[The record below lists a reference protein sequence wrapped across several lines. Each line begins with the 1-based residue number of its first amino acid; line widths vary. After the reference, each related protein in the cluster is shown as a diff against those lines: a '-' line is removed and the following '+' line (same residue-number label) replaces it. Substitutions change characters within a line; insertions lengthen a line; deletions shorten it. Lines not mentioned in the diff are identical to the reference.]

1 MISLVK
7 IVNFFK
13 HVEKDLTNFVQ
24 ELVNNWKICLDMIY
38 DQFTTFNLP
47 VTLLTSRSS
56 PNIPSTAFLGLLS
69 WKPN

>member
-24 ELVNNWKICLDMIY
+24 ELVDNWKICLDMIY

>member
-1 MISLVK
+1 MICLVK
-7 IVNFFK
+7 IVNLFK
-13 HVEKDLTNFVQ
+13 HVEKDLTNSVQ
-24 ELVNNWKICLDMIY
+24 ELDNWKMCLDLIY

-69 WKPN
+69 WKTN